1 MFIKGNSL
9 LNDIVNVYY
18 INTNN
23 ISDTVHFTEILDEEE
38 YKRYSKY
45 SVGEAKKE
53 FLLGRYLLKTV
64 LGNYL
69 EIHPGKIILKKN
81 KYGKLYLDKN
91 CHQINLKFNLSHSGG
106 IVVGAFV
113 LENDIGIDIEKVDKD
128 ISNIVRRFFSP
139 EEKEYISI
147 ISNNNPYP
155 KRLLS
160 YQIWTLREAYI
171 KAKGFGLNI
180 PLSSFSV
187 FDDLGMF
194 FYTRRIFSDYY
205 LSIAVNNPED
215 RQYTI
220 NFYELSVKAK
230 NSSKDERTEVE

>member
-1 MFIKGNSL
+1 M
-9 LNDIVNVYY
+9 
-18 INTNN
+18 
-23 ISDTVHFTEILDEEE
+23 
-38 YKRYSKY
+38 
-45 SVGEAKKE
+45 
-53 FLLGRYLLKTV
+53 LKTV